1 MNINEISK
9 PVTVNSLNQN
19 LAKLYGKR
27 IDVDSFTLEQLQDA
41 RNKVRTK
48 LSQIETTESFDAVH
62 KDDGYQ
68 KSKLF
73 LDILNR
79 EISEREDQL
88 VEFSPENEKAADEED
103 IPQRGRK
110 KKAKKTTEDDIPTIK
125 APKGPYKRK
134 ATQADQDA
142 DQEHEHDDGTFHSHA
157 GGKKPHKHDKV
168 DESEQLDEGLPVI
181 ALGLVALALG
191 AYGTISSIMDNAER
205 TAAVAHDNRALK
217 MAIAMGEDSFE
228 SKIWGMRV
236 QIVNGE
242 AVPPKDAKKA
252 IESSEVT
259 EGKED
264 EAELVMAAKDMV
276 NRVTGWMEDTAEMQT
291 ESMLELADAIRDE
304 LGIEQSDGF
313 VGTVK
318 PALEALYDTMETTR
332 TALTTGV
339 GMLTGEGAPIAEPMG
354 AENEAPIGEPEMEPT
369 VDQEAGDEFAAAD
382 AAAGG
387 AEEAGRAKRES
398 IERSRRLGTILSSKK
413 K

>member
-9 PVTVNSLNQN
+9 PVTVDSLNKT
-19 LAKLYGKR
+19 LAERYGKR

-41 RNKVRTK
+41 RNKLRTK
-48 LSQIETTESFDAVH
+48 LSQIETTESFDTVH
-62 KDDGYQ
+62 KNDEYQ

-73 LDILNR
+73 LDVLNR
-79 EISEREDQL
+79 EIDVREDAL
-88 VEFSPENEKAADEED
+88 VEFSPENEKAADEE
-103 IPQRGRK
+103 
-110 KKAKKTTEDDIPTIK
+110 DIPTIK

-339 GMLTGEGAPIAEPMG
+339 GMLTGEGAPMAEPMG
-354 AENEAPIGEPEMEPT
+354 AEDEASVGEPEMEPT
-369 VDQEAGDEFAAAD
+369 VDQEAGDELAAAG
-382 AAAGG
+382 AATGG
-387 AEEAGRAKRES
+387 AEEAGRGKRES

>member
-9 PVTVNSLNQN
+9 PVTVDSLNKT
-19 LAKLYGKR
+19 LAERYGKR

-41 RNKVRTK
+41 RNKLRTK
-48 LSQIETTESFDAVH
+48 LSQIETTESFDTVH
-62 KDDGYQ
+62 KNDEYQ

-73 LDILNR
+73 LDVLNR
-79 EISEREDQL
+79 EIDVREDAL
-88 VEFSPENEKAADEED
+88 VEFSPENEKAADEE
-103 IPQRGRK
+103 
-110 KKAKKTTEDDIPTIK
+110 DIPTIK

-157 GGKKPHKHDKV
+157 GGKKPHKHGKK
-168 DESEQLDEGLPVI
+168 ESIEETEQLNEVGLPVI
-181 ALGLVALALG
+181 AIGLVTLVLA
-191 AYGTISSIMDNAER
+191 AYGTVSSIIGNAKR
-205 TAAVAHDNRALK
+205 TAAIAHDTKALQ

-242 AVPPKDAKKA
+242 AVPPEGAEKA
-252 IESSEVT
+252 IESLEVT

-339 GMLTGEGAPIAEPMG
+339 GMLTGEGAPMAEPMG
-354 AENEAPIGEPEMEPT
+354 AEDEASVGEPEMEPT
-369 VDQEAGDEFAAAD
+369 VDQEAGDELAAAG
-382 AAAGG
+382 AATGG
-387 AEEAGRAKRES
+387 AEEAGRGKRES

>member
-9 PVTVNSLNQN
+9 PVTVDSLNKT
-19 LAKLYGKR
+19 LAERYGKR

-41 RNKVRTK
+41 RNKLRTK
-48 LSQIETTESFDAVH
+48 LSQIETTESFDTVH
-62 KDDGYQ
+62 KNDEYQ

-73 LDILNR
+73 LDVLNR
-79 EISEREDQL
+79 EIDVREDAL
-88 VEFSPENEKAADEED
+88 VEFSPENEKAADEE
-103 IPQRGRK
+103 
-110 KKAKKTTEDDIPTIK
+110 DIPTIK

-339 GMLTGEGAPIAEPMG
+339 GMLTGEGAPMAEPMG
-354 AENEAPIGEPEMEPT
+354 AEDEASVGEPEMEPT
-369 VDQEAGDEFAAAD
+369 VDQEAGDEFAAAG
-382 AAAGG
+382 AATGG
-387 AEEAGRAKRES
+387 AEEAGRGKRES